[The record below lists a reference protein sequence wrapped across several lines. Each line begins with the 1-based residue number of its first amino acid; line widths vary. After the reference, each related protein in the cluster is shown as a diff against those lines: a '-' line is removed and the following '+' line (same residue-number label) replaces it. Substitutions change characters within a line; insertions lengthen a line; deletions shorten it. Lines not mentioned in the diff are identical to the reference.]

1 MRNSVIFVLLAFMA
15 MAAAAETVVDF
26 GRVVQ
31 GERPE
36 RAFEVR
42 NGSERAWRVRDVIR
56 TCSCADLEVE
66 AREVAPGASLKGKV
80 TLDTNVFDGAFE
92 KVFAIR
98 LEDGT
103 SLPVVIR
110 GDIARRWQV
119 DPGPIVALREGEAT
133 ATFTVRPVAGGEAA
147 TITFTPPKELEAG
160 FHRWRLAVWPD
171 AQSAQP
177 LNLTVTKRVGMP
189 WVATPATV
197 FVEDVSHDVALR
209 LLLRPERAGDREALR
224 SIDPGAVR
232 VEPLRDGMTF
242 VPDATVSPRGLGA
255 TLTIPKEQLSSWKT
269 PKAFVFI
276 LPGHGTAT
284 LHLRSRLMA
293 PLVPTTGERTH
304 VICQM
309 KSAPKGG

>member
-1 MRNSVIFVLLAFMA
+1 MCINLFVFLVFMSVT
-15 MAAAAETVVDF
+15 AAAGTLVDF

-31 GERPE
+31 GERPV
-36 RAFEVR
+36 RTFEVR
-42 NGSERAWRVRDVIR
+42 NENGRAWRVRDVIR
-56 TCSCADLEVE
+56 TCSCADLEVA
-66 AREVAPGASLKGKV
+66 ARVVAPGASLKGKV
-80 TLDTNVFDGAFE
+80 TLDTNVIDGAFE

-98 LEDGT
+98 LEDGA

-119 DPGPIVALREGEAT
+119 EPGDTVALRVDEAT
-133 ATFTVRPVAGGEAA
+133 ATFTVRPVDGGEAA
-147 TITFTPPKELEAG
+147 TVSFTPPKDLEAG
-160 FHRWRLAVWPD
+160 YHRWRLAVWPD
-171 AQSAQP
+171 AQSAHP

-189 WVATPATV
+189 WVTTPATV

-224 SIDPGAVR
+224 SLDPGAVR

-255 TLTIPKEQLSSWKT
+255 TLTIPKEQIGSWKT
-269 PKAFVFI
+269 PKTFVFT

-293 PLVPTTGERTH
+293 PSVPATDEDTRR
-304 VICQM
+304 
-309 KSAPKGG
+309 

>member
-1 MRNSVIFVLLAFMA
+1 MRIVTLLMLYWLLGWVTTGA
-15 MAAAAETVVDF
+15 TVVDF
-26 GRVVQ
+26 GRVEQ

-42 NGSERAWRVRDVIR
+42 NESGRAWRVRDVIR
-56 TCSCADLEVE
+56 TCSCADLEVA

-98 LEDGT
+98 LEDGA

-110 GDIARRWQV
+110 GDIARRWRV
-119 DPGPIVALREGEAT
+119 EPGATVALRENKET
-133 ATFTVRPVAGGEAA
+133 ATFTVRPVTGGEAA
-147 TITFTPPKELEAG
+147 TVSFTPPKDLESG
-160 FHRWRLAVWPD
+160 YHRWRLAVWPD

-177 LNLTVTKRVGMP
+177 LNLTVTKRVGTP
-189 WVATPATV
+189 WMATPATV
-197 FVEDVSHDVALR
+197 FVEDVSRDVTLR
-209 LLLRPERAGDREALR
+209 ILLRPERAGDREALR

-242 VPDATVSPRGLGA
+242 VPDTTVSPRGLGA
-255 TLTIPKEQLSSWKT
+255 TLTIPKEQIGSWKT
-269 PKAFVFI
+269 PKTFVFT

-293 PLVPTTGERTH
+293 PSVPATDEDTRR
-304 VICQM
+304 
-309 KSAPKGG
+309 